1 MPKGTCWLWTYLQTT
16 DTFTLNRVLID
27 IFQLW
32 QVYLTRSSDNLL
44 LKHWVL
50 FRDFRTSLAEFVET
64 RNRYSGLK
72 VDVFLTLTR
81 P

>member
-32 QVYLTRSSDNLL
+32 QVYLTRSPDNLL

-64 RNRYSGLK
+64 RNRY
-72 VDVFLTLTR
+72 
-81 P
+81 PNP

>member
-32 QVYLTRSSDNLL
+32 QVFLTRSSDNLL

-50 FRDFRTSLAEFVET
+50 FRDFRMSLAEFVGT
-64 RNRYSGLK
+64 RNRY
-72 VDVFLTLTR
+72 
-81 P
+81 PNP

>member
-32 QVYLTRSSDNLL
+32 QVYLTRSPDNLL

-50 FRDFRTSLAEFVET
+50 FRDFRTYLAEFVGT
-64 RNRYSGLK
+64 RNRY
-72 VDVFLTLTR
+72 
-81 P
+81 PNP

>member
-32 QVYLTRSSDNLL
+32 QVFLTRSPDNLL

-50 FRDFRTSLAEFVET
+50 FRDFRMSLAEFVGT
-64 RNRYSGLK
+64 RNRY
-72 VDVFLTLTR
+72 
-81 P
+81 PNP

>member
-50 FRDFRTSLAEFVET
+50 FRDFRTSLAEFVGT
-64 RNRYSGLK
+64 RNRY
-72 VDVFLTLTR
+72 
-81 P
+81 PNP

>member
-32 QVYLTRSSDNLL
+32 QVFLTRSPDNLL

-50 FRDFRTSLAEFVET
+50 FRDFRTSLAEFVGT
-64 RNRYSGLK
+64 RNRY
-72 VDVFLTLTR
+72 
-81 P
+81 PNP